1 MFKTICLA
9 LDGSE
14 NSKSAI
20 GVAAELAEAGG
31 AKIVLAHVV
40 ELVAGKGGVVPV
52 RIEDAI
58 EAELEEQLEA
68 LRERGIEAELEITEN
83 ILGGPARGVLEI
95 AERVGAD
102 LIVCAT
108 RGHTALGGLLLGS
121 VAARLVQ
128 LAERPVLVVPS

>member
-14 NSKSAI
+14 NSKSAV

-52 RIEDAI
+52 RIEEAI

-68 LRERGIEAELEITEN
+68 LRGRGIEAELEITEN

>member
-14 NSKSAI
+14 NSKSAV

-68 LRERGIEAELEITEN
+68 LRGRGIEAELEITEN

>member
-14 NSKSAI
+14 NSKSAV